1 MKKGNATTLIL
12 SGALVCG
19 VAAAG
24 LTHWYIDSEIT
35 RHRGELE
42 RELAPED
49 VVVAVSDL
57 GSGDRLTRQ
66 SVAIR
71 PVPGAFVS
79 RDAIRP
85 DQFGS
90 IEGKPLTVPVNRG
103 QPILYPYVRM
113 HDPAQF
119 SDRIEPG
126 KRALTFQVDE
136 VSSQSG
142 MIVPGDKVDLLATV
156 STGRDST
163 TFELLRNVN
172 IMATGNAMDKEQS
185 SSLEQRYRTVT
196 LAVSPT
202 DAARITH
209 ARAIG
214 KLTLIVRS
222 PGDDNEAKVARITKN
237 SLLGREASV
246 QRFRAAEIIL
256 GGK

>member
-12 SGALVCG
+12 IGALLCG
-19 VAAAG
+19 VFAAG
-24 LTHWYIDSEIT
+24 LTHWYIDSEILEYRT
-35 RHRGELE
+35 ELN
-42 RELAPED
+42 RQLNPEK
-49 VVVAVSDL
+49 VVVAVSEL
-57 GSGDRLTRQ
+57 GRGDKLTHQ

-71 PVPGAFVS
+71 PVPSAFVG

-85 DQFGS
+85 DQFS
-90 IEGKPLTVPVNRG
+90 AVEGKTLAVPVNRG
-103 QPILYPYVRM
+103 QPILYPYVRT

-119 SDRIEPG
+119 SDRIDPG

-156 STGRDST
+156 STGGDST
-163 TFELLRNVN
+163 TFELLRNVV
-172 IMATGNAMDKEQS
+172 ILATGTAMDKEQS
-185 SSLEQRYRTVT
+185 DASEQHYRTVT
-196 LAVSPT
+196 MAVKPT

-222 PGDDNEAKVARITKN
+222 PSDDDEAKIARITKA
-237 SLLGREASV
+237 SLLGLAAPARGD
-246 QRFRAAEIIL
+246 RAAEIIL